1 MDLCRSETKQS
12 CCHYIQSTYGDAV
25 GCSKKSYVFS
35 VVSSPG
41 ANIINTNCSAAHTR
55 QALCCKMSVEY
66 DKFIE
71 SQRK

>member
-1 MDLCRSETKQS
+1 MFNEDCNVPFPPL
-12 CCHYIQSTYGDAV
+12 
-25 GCSKKSYVFS
+25 
-35 VVSSPG
+35 SSPPPG

-71 SQRK
+71 SQKKYVRSSPYP